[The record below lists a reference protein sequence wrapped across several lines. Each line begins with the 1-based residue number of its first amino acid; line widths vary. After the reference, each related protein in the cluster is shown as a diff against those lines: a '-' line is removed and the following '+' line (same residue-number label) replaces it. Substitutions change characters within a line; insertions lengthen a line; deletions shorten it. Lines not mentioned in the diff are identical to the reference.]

1 MIPEETQN
9 PDATPE
15 EIPTTPPTGETEIQP
30 PAEPTPAA
38 VPEPVAE
45 PTPVAEQPK
54 SKPRRKRRRKAS
66 LLNTCNVLDGTRGH
80 QQFWRFA
87 ASGRGMKL
95 VEVLDNPDPQALVPD
110 KFTRRDASQMWDPHC
125 QNDAWLPMEKVF
137 FRVLRLPICE
147 PEELAGM
154 VELQLEKISPLAV
167 SQVVWTFETVPPPPG
182 VTPDQQ
188 VVVVIMAERAMVEDQ
203 LAQLES
209 IGYRPDRLEVPVL
222 QQVLSAREEVDQ
234 VDGAWIYP
242 RIINNRP
249 VCLVAWWAGG
259 ELCNINVAH
268 LSSPEHLNELTEHL
282 TASAWAAE
290 LEGWAPAAWQWHLVA
305 DRELAEQWLPLLNE
319 WAGRGVQPHDPPETA
334 ALAAACA
341 HHAARPLEEANLLPL
356 EYRDR
361 FHRDDVD
368 RVWLNVAG
376 WMLAA
381 YAIFVGVYFFAL
393 GNLRDEQDKEER
405 SRRKLQREHK
415 GMALE
420 EERFL
425 KKREYDELGKK
436 ALECLQAVAVS
447 LPTDMQLLSMNFN
460 DRKESKQNLTL
471 SGNVPTDLDQLVG
484 TFKDNM
490 SGIEVENLDH
500 EKVGLFADVLEGSI
514 VEIPIAGDPVKR
526 WSLTCEL
533 VMNREKRKKDN
544 Q

>member
-1 MIPEETQN
+1 MMPEENQN

-15 EIPTTPPTGETEIQP
+15 EIPTAPPTGETETQP
-30 PAEPTPAA
+30 SAEPAPAA
-38 VPEPVAE
+38 APEPVAE
-45 PTPVAEQPK
+45 KPK
-54 SKPRRKRRRKAS
+54 AKPRRKLRRKTR

-95 VEVLDNPDPQALVPD
+95 VEVLDNPDPQAVVPG
-110 KFTRRDASQMWDPHC
+110 KFTRRDSSQMWDPHC

-137 FRVLRLPICE
+137 FRVLRLPLCE

-167 SQVVWTFETVPPPPG
+167 SQIVWTFETLPPPPG

-188 VVVVIMAERAMVEDQ
+188 VVVVILAARTMVEDQ
-203 LAQLES
+203 LAELES

-222 QQVLSAREEVDQ
+222 QQVLSARDESGS

-259 ELCNINVAH
+259 ELYNINVAH
-268 LSSPEHLNELTEHL
+268 LSSHDQLNELTEHL
-282 TASAWAAE
+282 TASAWAAD
-290 LEGWAPAAWQWHLVA
+290 LEGWAPAVWQWHLVA

-319 WAGRGVQPHDPPETA
+319 WAGRGLQHHDPPETA

-341 HHAARPLEEANLLPL
+341 HRAARPLEEANLLPP

-376 WMLAA
+376 WMVAA
-381 YAIFVGVYFFAL
+381 YAIFVGVYLFAL
-393 GNLRDEQDKEER
+393 GDLRAEQKKEGQ

-436 ALECLQAVAVS
+436 ALECLQAVALS
-447 LPTDMQLLSMNFN
+447 LPADMQLLTMNFN
-460 DRKESKQNLTL
+460 DRKETKQNLAL
-471 SGNVPTDLDQLVG
+471 SGSVPTDLDQLVG

-490 SGIEVENLDH
+490 SGIQVENLDN
-500 EKVGLFADVLEGSI
+500 ERMVLFADVLEGSI
-514 VEIPIAGDPVKR
+514 VEVPIGGDPVKR

-533 VMNREKRKKDN
+533 VMNREKRKKDDK
-544 Q
+544 